1 MGGREVH
8 IDVAIIGGGIAGLWA
23 LNQLRNS
30 GYSAVLFEREA
41 LGGYQTIGSQGMIH
55 GGVKYALS
63 GSWNSDSEAISA
75 MPGLWRQCLAGT
87 GKVDL
92 TGCRVLSEDFYLW
105 SGAALQS
112 RLTSF
117 FASKLLRGHVEKL
130 SADDYPPALR
140 SADFRGKVYRLA
152 DLVLDVPSLIAALA
166 TQQRDAIFSVDWA
179 QARLMRQGEQGVL
192 ALADC
197 TVIPQ
202 QLLLTA
208 GTGNAELMA
217 MLGAA
222 QPAMQLRPLQQ
233 VLVRHEYQHDFYGH
247 CIGSGPSPR
256 LTVSSHRDQL
266 GRPVWYLGGDLS
278 TGAADEAPE
287 KLIARA
293 QTELAELL
301 PWLELGS
308 TEWTTLR
315 LDRAE
320 PRQSAALKPDRA
332 FVGRVDGLNNT
343 RVAWPTKLTLCPNLG
358 NELERQLAAD
368 HILPRYPQKL
378 AALASLGK
386 PPLAQAYWDTLFT

>member
-1 MGGREVH
+1 MFWFRYSS
-8 IDVAIIGGGIAGLWA
+8 IAGLWA

-166 TQQRDAIFSVDWA
+166 TQQRDAIFSADWA
-179 QARLMRQGEQGVL
+179 QARLIR
-192 ALADC
+192 
-197 TVIPQ
+197 
-202 QLLLTA
+202 
-208 GTGNAELMA
+208 
-217 MLGAA
+217 
-222 QPAMQLRPLQQ
+222 
-233 VLVRHEYQHDFYGH
+233 
-247 CIGSGPSPR
+247 
-256 LTVSSHRDQL
+256 
-266 GRPVWYLGGDLS
+266 
-278 TGAADEAPE
+278 
-287 KLIARA
+287 KRA
-293 QTELAELL
+293 NRN
-301 PWLELGS
+301 G
-308 TEWTTLR
+308 
-315 LDRAE
+315 
-320 PRQSAALKPDRA
+320 
-332 FVGRVDGLNNT
+332 F
-343 RVAWPTKLTLCPNLG
+343 
-358 NELERQLAAD
+358 
-368 HILPRYPQKL
+368 I
-378 AALASLGK
+378 
-386 PPLAQAYWDTLFT
+386 